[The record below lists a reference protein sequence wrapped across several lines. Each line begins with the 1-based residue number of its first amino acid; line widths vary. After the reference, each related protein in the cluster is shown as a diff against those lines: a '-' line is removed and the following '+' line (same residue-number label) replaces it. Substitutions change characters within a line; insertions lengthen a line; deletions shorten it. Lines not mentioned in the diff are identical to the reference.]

1 MTICPHC
8 KSTNNNFYYCKGCGK
23 RIPVSS
29 KQEKRKESSSYDFIE
44 EVIEIIDNNF
54 TLNDFTITRFSNIGQ
69 IDLVQ
74 ISKEE
79 GVTLIGSE
87 QWQKISPKQQCSC
100 FFFEIVAIYIISGVI
115 TLIGFVAGANTIE
128 MRFQLY
134 ASAFLILSFAVW
146 FIIPY
151 FTGFSPIASVLYN
164 CALFTSDDESV
175 KNKAKNLGMMFLLAA
190 VPSIFVVPF
199 LYSFLKSKFSKNY
212 EPLAF
217 SISEIKYLEK
227 TTIGK

>member
-1 MTICPHC
+1 
-8 KSTNNNFYYCKGCGK
+8 
-23 RIPVSS
+23 
-29 KQEKRKESSSYDFIE
+29 
-44 EVIEIIDNNF
+44 
-54 TLNDFTITRFSNIGQ
+54 
-69 IDLVQ
+69 
-74 ISKEE
+74 
-79 GVTLIGSE
+79 
-87 QWQKISPKQQCSC
+87 
-100 FFFEIVAIYIISGVI
+100 
-115 TLIGFVAGANTIE
+115 